1 MNIMSINLSAKGGNK
16 PTKEPFN
23 GTKYKLLS
31 GRNWNLNYFHS
42 SKYGRIKI
50 LLTQKNLWLKQ
61 MYALK
66 HTKYLSTTL
75 CVKGNI
81 THSGFT

>member
-1 MNIMSINLSAKGGNK
+1 MNIMSINFSAKGGNK
-16 PTKEPFN
+16 PTKEPIN

-42 SKYGRIKI
+42 SKYGRIKKF
-50 LLTQKNLWLKQ
+50 LTQKSLWLKQ

>member
-1 MNIMSINLSAKGGNK
+1 MNIISINLSVKGGNQ
-16 PTKEPFN
+16 PTNEPFN

-31 GRNWNLNYFHS
+31 GRYLNLN
-42 SKYGRIKI
+42 SKYGRIKSFVNA
-50 LLTQKNLWLKQ
+50 KNVWLKQ

>member
-31 GRNWNLNYFHS
+31 GRNWNLNYTHS
-42 SKYGRIKI
+42 SQYGRIKSFV
-50 LLTQKNLWLKQ
+50 
-61 MYALK
+61 
-66 HTKYLSTTL
+66 STIKIYGL
-75 CVKGNI
+75 NKCM
-81 THSGFT
+81 H

>member
-31 GRNWNLNYFHS
+31 GRNWNMNYIHS
-42 SKYGRIKI
+42 SKYERIKSFVNA
-50 LLTQKNLWLKQ
+50 K
-61 MYALK
+61 
-66 HTKYLSTTL
+66 KYMA
-75 CVKGNI
+75 
-81 THSGFT
+81 